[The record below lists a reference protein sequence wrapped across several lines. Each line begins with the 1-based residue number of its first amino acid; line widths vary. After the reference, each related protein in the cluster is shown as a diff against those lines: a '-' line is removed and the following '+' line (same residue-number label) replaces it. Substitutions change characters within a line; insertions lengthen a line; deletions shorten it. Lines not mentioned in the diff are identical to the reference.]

1 MAKRMKKADAAPAAN
16 DPTREDVQRFIK
28 EFNRQQASASEYA
41 GHAGQVTK
49 TFVERH
55 NVPRP
60 VARDVLRKSKMEI
73 SKMQA
78 EMREQIKLW
87 FLAGFFDQ
95 TDAFDDILD
104 RMEAIVDAVRER
116 KGEPTKQDGVVA
128 HLIQ

>member
-1 MAKRMKKADAAPAAN
+1 MARPKKAAAAPAAN

-60 VARDVLRKSKMEI
+60 VARDVLRKSKMEVG
-73 SKMQA
+73 KMQA

-87 FLAGFFDQ
+87 FLAGFFDH
-95 TDAFDDILD
+95 TDMFDDILD
-104 RMEAIVDAVRER
+104 HMEGIVDAVRSR
-116 KGEPTKQDGVVA
+116 KDQGHVQDEVVSQ
-128 HLIQ
+128 LVQ